1 MFGSEKRAAAR
12 QARIEKQQEQER
24 RAEKWCVA
32 RAWSYPNATAR
43 ALAWQGIFRMQDA
56 GRTWTEIQAMMVEA
70 MRYSR

>member
-12 QARIEKQQEQER
+12 QARIEMQQAQER
-24 RAEKWCVA
+24 KAEKWCVA
-32 RAWSYPNATAR
+32 RANGYRNAAAR
-43 ALAWQGIFRMQDA
+43 TLAWQGIFRMQDA